1 MFRKLSI
8 LALFITSM
16 VHANNEVE
24 ININDKASEFAIG
37 IYANDYYVLDSGSD
51 YYVDFSYMTF
61 EGTTNHSITKYGF
74 RVASPFSSDTGVSMA
89 FGLHGVKTEARG
101 ETFLAVPLGLY
112 ARKDI
117 NDQVHLSGQLHYSP
131 TVLNYFEAKEYR
143 EYRIDG
149 NYAVV
154 DNNVY
159 AFAGYRN
166 MKTKYNKFSET
177 PTSSL
182 YFGVKFFY

>member
-1 MFRKLSI
+1 MFRKLSFFT
-8 LALFITSM
+8 LFITSL
-16 VHANNEVE
+16 VYANNEFE
-24 ININDKASEFAIG
+24 ININDKASEFSIG

-51 YYVDFSYMTF
+51 YYVDLSYMTF
-61 EGTTNHSITKYGF
+61 EGTIYHTITKYGL

-89 FGLHGVKTEARG
+89 FGIHGVKTEARG

-117 NDQVHLSGQLHYSP
+117 DDQIHVSAQLHYSP
-131 TVLNYFEAKEYR
+131 AVLNYFEAKEYR
-143 EYRIDG
+143 EFRLNA
-149 NYAVV
+149 NYAIV

-159 AFAGYRN
+159 GFAGYRN
-166 MKTKYNKFSET
+166 MKTKYNAFSET

-182 YFGVKFFY
+182 YFGVKVFY